1 MAVCGDGGFLFS
13 GAELATAVQYH
24 LNVVTIVWNDGG
36 YYDMVKFQEEMKYPQ
51 AAGVKF
57 GNVDIVKY
65 AESFGAT
72 GLRVNE
78 PADLTKVISQAFN
91 IDGPVV
97 VDVPVD
103 YSNNKELAAN
113 LIDSQLG

>member
-1 MAVCGDGGFLFS
+1 
-13 GAELATAVQYH
+13 
-24 LNVVTIVWNDGG
+24 
-36 YYDMVKFQEEMKYPQ
+36 MVKFQEEMKYPQ

-72 GLRVNE
+72 GLRVNK
-78 PADLTKVISQAFN
+78 PADLTKVLSRAFN

>member
-1 MAVCGDGGFLFS
+1 
-13 GAELATAVQYH
+13 
-24 LNVVTIVWNDGG
+24 
-36 YYDMVKFQEEMKYPQ
+36 MKYPQ

-72 GLRVNE
+72 GLRVNK
-78 PADLTKVISQAFN
+78 PADLTKVLSRAFN

>member
-1 MAVCGDGGFLFS
+1 MLILLSMLREFC
-13 GAELATAVQYH
+13 
-24 LNVVTIVWNDGG
+24 
-36 YYDMVKFQEEMKYPQ
+36 
-51 AAGVKF
+51 
-57 GNVDIVKY
+57 
-65 AESFGAT
+65 AT
-72 GLRVNE
+72 GLRVNSGQ
-78 PADLTKVISQAFN
+78 LTLLKVLSQAFN